1 MPQHLGI
8 DVEKNISTETEKRL
22 LSQSHSHVFRENV
35 NIIGVHLRYVVV
47 QLVQGIQQ
55 RSQVCLED
63 HQTSEENHL
72 FGPWDHGVGKM
83 PKRERENDRN
93 AWWLTYHCG

>member
-63 HQTSEENHL
+63 HQTSEKNPPFLTMGWETCRK
-72 FGPWDHGVGKM
+72 VQGKM
-83 PKRERENDRN
+83 IET
-93 AWWLTYHCG
+93 LGG